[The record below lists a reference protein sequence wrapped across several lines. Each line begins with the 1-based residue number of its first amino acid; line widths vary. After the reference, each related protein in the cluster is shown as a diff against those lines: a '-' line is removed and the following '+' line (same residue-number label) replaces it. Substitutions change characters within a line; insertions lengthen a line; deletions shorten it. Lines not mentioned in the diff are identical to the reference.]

1 MVAQKPA
8 LLVILFSL
16 HVREMGALTLIKL
29 SYFFYRYLRDRYLQG
44 SVLVRGGRRT
54 GRPRCL
60 DSGVEREEERTS
72 SPSWGEVGTWLRI

>member
-29 SYFFYRYLRDRYLQG
+29 SYLFYRYLRDRLICYLKLAYAFVSKMG
-44 SVLVRGGRRT
+44 VGVGARG
-54 GRPRCL
+54 
-60 DSGVEREEERTS
+60 
-72 SPSWGEVGTWLRI
+72 